1 MGAHVPIL
9 CAPTTARCVLPG
21 KGMRGHGSRRPR
33 RSLRAC
39 SEARAP
45 GCLVHPFA
53 IQTLAPASID
63 TCALRGMRRGEFSAG
78 GAPQRAIVKTV
89 YDSAAAET
97 CPGSPGR
104 AGA

>member
-1 MGAHVPIL
+1 M
-9 CAPTTARCVLPG
+9 
-21 KGMRGHGSRRPR
+21 
-33 RSLRAC
+33 
-39 SEARAP
+39 
-45 GCLVHPFA
+45 
-53 IQTLAPASID
+53 APASID

-89 YDSAAAET
+89 YDRAAAET